1 MMGMSCNAGNLPDCT
16 TKQMVAAL
24 NGHFSL
30 VHANYA
36 PDTAVMQTNK

>member
-1 MMGMSCNAGNLPDCT
+1 
-16 TKQMVAAL
+16 MVAAL

-36 PDTAVMQTNK
+36 PDSAIMQTNK